1 MKCNAELWTQG
12 LFLKGE
18 RVTPAGH
25 NMYCSHFKDSQWV
38 ESKWIVGGEWAEPAD
53 VNSSVWCWCGRVS
66 SGSAAE
72 DWVHKEHNMS
82 ERKGKSH
89 QSHTLEKDSLKRGA
103 SQRGRQDIWSFLER
117 EMMSSDSFSS
127 EKQQQ
132 IYKTMLRQPVLK
144 LHRITGMCKS
154 LNPDRFLKQTL
165 MFWYIGGAQYFM
177 SPPPQIRCN
186 FLPTPV
192 WKHVVPGTSPQK
204 QRFEFK
210 TFTL

>member
-1 MKCNAELWTQG
+1 MLSCELKAC
-12 LFLKGE
+12 FLKGE
-18 RVTPAGH
+18 RVTSAGH
-25 NMYCSHFKDSQWV
+25 NMYCSHSKASQWV

-132 IYKTMLRQPVLK
+132 IYQTMLRQPVVK
-144 LHRITGMCKS
+144 LHRIEKEQIYQTMLKQPVIKLHRIGMCMFS
-154 LNPDRFLKQTL
+154 SCHCTL
-165 MFWYIGGAQYFM
+165 CEYKRSSASSEHYQ
-177 SPPPQIRCN
+177 
-186 FLPTPV
+186 
-192 WKHVVPGTSPQK
+192 
-204 QRFEFK
+204 
-210 TFTL
+210 